1 MAFLNSLGTSSS
13 SQMLVRSEWSA
24 SRATGPAD
32 LKISVGIQSIP
43 GVFSRAGLYDCLQNF
58 FDRWGEVEA
67 GDHGLLWDLV
77 EHSGVHSGG
86 SVEQGTEVFPPPCVD
101 SALLLKQG

>member
-1 MAFLNSLGTSSS
+1 MAFLNSVGTSSS
-13 SQMLVRSEWSA
+13 SQMLVRSEWNA

-32 LKISVGIQSIP
+32 LKISPGIPSTLGEFPELVSLIAFKTSSIVG
-43 GVFSRAGLYDCLQNF
+43 
-58 FDRWGEVEA
+58 GEVEA

-86 SVEQGTEVFPPPCVD
+86 SVEKGTEMFPPSCVHA
-101 SALLLKQG
+101 ALLFE